1 MRSSRYTIIFA
12 CVMSMLLSVILSG
25 VYMVLKER
33 QDDNRALEQQLSI
46 LSAAHISSSS
56 PEDAKRIYSER
67 VKVLVINR
75 LGQTV
80 ENADPK
86 TVDNKNLSILYAIKS
101 SESSAISSYVYPVV
115 GAGLWSKLFGYL
127 AVDASGKNVVGLV
140 FYKQGETPG
149 LGAEIDQPWFTKN
162 FEGKT
167 LFDGEKLVGIKVTKG
182 PSERDPEYKYA
193 SNRMVDGISG
203 ASITCNGVSA
213 MLAKEPSRYEA
224 FFKRVTAEM
233 INDQH

>member
-12 CVMSMLLSVILSG
+12 CALSMLLSVVLSG
-25 VYMVLKER
+25 VYMVLKDR

-46 LSAAHISSSS
+46 LSAANIETNSSD
-56 PEDAKRIYSER
+56 EAKLLYGQR
-67 VKVLVINR
+67 VEALVINTF
-75 LGQTV
+75 GEIV
-80 ENADPK
+80 ENADMK
-86 TVDNKNLSILYAIKS
+86 NVDNKNLSLLYAIKGPGTK
-101 SESSAISSYVYPVV
+101 APITSYVYPVV

-127 AVDASGKNVVGLV
+127 AVDKSGKNVVGLI

-162 FEGKT
+162 FVGKT

-182 PSERDPEYKYA
+182 PSERDPDYKYA

-213 MLAKEPSRYEA
+213 MLAKEPARYEA
-224 FFKRVTAEM
+224 FFKRIRNVEE
-233 INDQH
+233 NL